1 MSPPSHL
8 SRQLVDISSY
18 NISGISREGRG
29 ESEWLTD
36 RQNLGDRPV
45 TLDTEDEEQDEDLE
59 IDQLDAEDLDDED
72 DEDALKRNRGHRH
85 HRNKKHKK
93 KKSSCSRPENEDKP
107 HCVFRRKPRYF
118 NKTSPSRSNKP
129 LTPLG
134 YAQWYLPD
142 VDTSG
147 SSRPE
152 WKLEY
157 TTYKLANLLPGGLGG
172 NGSHEEKG
180 SNWDQPPPV
189 PLRLLPGY
197 EEAKAE
203 SAAND
208 GSKDGRK
215 GGGDNDDKRRAFL
228 KAMKKMTPWKMKDLS
243 IPSYVKLARKL
254 VAEKK
259 LWAQFSD
266 FL

>member
-1 MSPPSHL
+1 MICSCH
-8 SRQLVDISSY
+8 RY

-29 ESEWLTD
+29 ESEWLSASEN
-36 RQNLGDRPV
+36 QAVRPIK
-45 TLDTEDEEQDEDLE
+45 LDGQGEDGEEDDDLE
-59 IDQLDAEDLDDED
+59 IDQLEAEGSDDDEDLDT
-72 DEDALKRNRGHRH
+72 LKRHRGHRH
-85 HRNKKHKK
+85 HRNKKHK

-118 NKTSPSRSNKP
+118 NRTSPSRSNKP

-134 YAQWYLPD
+134 YAQWYLPEL
-142 VDTSG
+142 DTSG
-147 SSRPE
+147 PSRPE

-157 TTYKLANLLPGGLGG
+157 TTYKLANLLPGGFGG
-172 NGSHEEKG
+172 NGSHGERG
-180 SNWDQPPPV
+180 STWEQPPPV

-197 EEAKAE
+197 DEAKAE
-203 SAAND
+203 AEAEASKGGKGD
-208 GSKDGRK
+208 GDKDG
-215 GGGDNDDKRRAFL
+215 DKRAAFL

-259 LWAQFSD
+259 LWSQFSD